1 MKAPWVT
8 IPRSYGFVPY
18 QGCRDKGRE
27 MRSGDH
33 NNKNQSSGDERS
45 RKAAMYV
52 RMSTDHQKY
61 STENQADAIREYAV
75 RHEME
80 IVRIYQDA
88 GKSGLKIDGREA
100 LQGLISDVQSGVADY
115 TVILVLDVT
124 RWGRFQDADESAYYE
139 YICRRAG
146 IDVQYVAEQ
155 FENDG
160 SPVSTIVKGV
170 KRAMAGEYSRE
181 LSAKVFAGQCR
192 LIEMG
197 YRQGGPAGYG
207 LRRMLVDEH
216 GNPKGPLTRGQHK
229 SLQTDRVILIP
240 GPQEE
245 IDTVRRIYRAFV
257 EESVT
262 EKEIAERLNG
272 ESIKTDLGREWTRG
286 TVHEVLTN
294 EKYIGNNVFN
304 RVSFKLKKRRVV
316 NEPEKWI
323 RADGVFEGVVDP
335 SLYYTAQGII
345 RERSR
350 KFSDDEMLTKLKALH
365 DRHGWLSG
373 MVINETEDMPSS
385 SAYAHRFGSLIRAY
399 KLIGFSPERDY
410 SYIEIN
416 RELRKMYP
424 QVVEDVIRRIKEIG
438 GSVRREVTNDFLIVN
453 NEIKVSV
460 VICRCQSTASGA
472 NRWKIHLDSSLLPDI
487 TIAIR
492 MDHTNT
498 QAMDY
503 YLLPALD
510 IENPKI
516 RLAENNHFALDA
528 YRFDTL
534 EPFFLMAE
542 REMLE
547 VA

>member
-1 MKAPWVT
+1 
-8 IPRSYGFVPY
+8 
-18 QGCRDKGRE
+18 
-27 MRSGDH
+27 MR
-33 NNKNQSSGDERS
+33 R
-45 RKAAMYV
+45 AAMYV

-61 STENQADAIREYAV
+61 STENQADAIREYAA
-75 RHEME
+75 RHKME
-80 IVRIYQDA
+80 VVRIYQDA

-100 LQGLISDVQSGVADY
+100 LQNLISDVQSGSADY

-192 LIEMG
+192 LIELG

-207 LRRMLVDEH
+207 LRRMLIDEG
-216 GNPKGPLTRGQHK
+216 GNPKGELARGQHK
-229 SLQTDRVILIP
+229 SLQTDRVILVP
-240 GPQEE
+240 GPHEE
-245 IDTVRRIYRAFV
+245 VEIVRWIYRAFV
-257 EESVT
+257 EQGSQ
-262 EKEIAERLNG
+262 EKEIADQLNQKQ
-272 ESIKTDLGREWTRG
+272 ILTDLDRPWTRG

-304 RVSFKLKKRRVV
+304 RVSYKLKKRRVI
-316 NEPEKWI
+316 NEPDMWV
-323 RADGVFEGVVDP
+323 RADGVFESIVDP
-335 SLYYTAQGII
+335 SLYYTAQGMI

-350 KFSDDEMLTKLKALH
+350 KFSNDEMLQKLRALH
-365 DRHGWLSG
+365 DRQGWLSG
-373 MVINETEDMPSS
+373 MVINEAEDMPSS

-399 KLIGFSPERDY
+399 ELIGFTPDRDY
-410 SYIEIN
+410 SYIETN
-416 RELRKMYP
+416 RELRKMHP
-424 QVVEDVIRRIKEIG
+424 QIVEDAIRRIKEIG
-438 GSVRREVTNDFLIVN
+438 GQVRREVTNDLLIVN
-453 NEIKVSV
+453 EEIKISV
-460 VICRCQSTASGA
+460 VICRCHKTPAGTSQ
-472 NRWKIHLDSSLLPDI
+472 WKIHLDTGLLPDI
-487 TIAIR
+487 TVAIR
-492 MDHTNT
+492 MDQTNT
-498 QAMDY
+498 QALDY

-516 RLAENNHFALDA
+516 RLAENNHLALDA

-534 EPFFLMAE
+534 EPFFMLTE
-542 REMLE
+542 RELLE

>member
-1 MKAPWVT
+1 MHGNNYNKSNMAT
-8 IPRSYGFVPY
+8 
-18 QGCRDKGRE
+18 
-27 MRSGDH
+27 GD
-33 NNKNQSSGDERS
+33 QRT

-61 STENQADAIREYAV
+61 STENQADAIREYAD
-75 RHEME
+75 RHKME
-80 IVRIYQDA
+80 IVRTYQDS
-88 GKSGLKIDGREA
+88 GKSGLKLEGREA
-100 LQGLISDVQSGVADY
+100 LQALISDVQSEKADY
-115 TVILVLDVT
+115 SVILVLDVT

-139 YICRRAG
+139 YICRRAN
-146 IDVQYVAEQ
+146 IDVHYVAEQ

-181 LSAKVFAGQCR
+181 LSGKVFAGQCR
-192 LIEMG
+192 LIELG
-197 YRQGGPAGYG
+197 FRQGGPAGYG
-207 LRRMLVDEH
+207 LRRMLVDEQ
-216 GNPKGPLTRGQHK
+216 GNPKGELTRGQHK

-245 IDTVRRIYRAFV
+245 ITVVRRIYRAFV
-257 EESVT
+257 EEGVT
-262 EKEIAERLNG
+262 EKEIAERLNQEG
-272 ESIKTDLGREWTRG
+272 IRTDLDRDWTRG

-304 RVSFKLKKRRVV
+304 RVSFKLKKRRIV

-323 RADGVFEGVVDP
+323 RADGVFEGIVDT

-350 KFSDDEMLTKLKALH
+350 KFSDDEMLAKLKALH

-373 MVINETEDMPSS
+373 VVINETDDMPSS
-385 SAYAHRFGSLIRAY
+385 GAYAHRFGSLIRAY
-399 KLIGFSPERDY
+399 ELIGFTPDRDY
-410 SYIEIN
+410 SYIETN

-424 QVVEDVIRRIKEIG
+424 QVVEGVICRIRDIG
-438 GSVRREVTNDFLIVN
+438 GTVHREVTNDFLIVN
-453 NEIKVSV
+453 NEVKVSV
-460 VICRCQSTASGA
+460 VICRCQSTPSGA
-472 NRWKIHLDSSLLPDI
+472 NRWKIHLDTGLLPDI

-492 MDHTNT
+492 MDYTNT

-510 IENPKI
+510 VENPKI

-528 YRFDTL
+528 SVCAA
-534 EPFFLMAE
+534 P
-542 REMLE
+542 
-547 VA
+547 